1 MDIATIIGTVLAYA
15 LVLIGILLG
24 GTGIGPYIDIPSVFI
39 VIGGVLG
46 IMMMCYPM
54 ANVMET
60 MKVAMKSIKYPM
72 DDAPKLI
79 AQLVEFAVKARRDG
93 ILSLESAGDEVN
105 DEFLK
110 KGIRLAVD
118 GTEPEVIKSILET
131 ELNYMGERHK
141 VGSGLLG
148 AMVDY
153 GPAMGMIGTL
163 VGLVAM
169 LQTMDDPSSIGPA
182 MAVALLTTFYGA
194 MMANMFAGPLKIK
207 VEYKSGQETLVRE
220 IMIAGIMAIQA
231 GDNPRIVEQKLN
243 AYLPPKKR
251 KSQFD

>member
-1 MDIATIIGTVLAYA
+1 MDIATIVGLLLAYSLVVAA
-15 LVLIGILLG
+15 LLMGAGLA
-24 GTGIGPYIDIPSVFI
+24 PYVDIPSVLI
-39 VIGGVLG
+39 VIGGNAG
-46 IMMMCYPM
+46 IIMMCVPM
-54 ANVMET
+54 GTFLSAGKVT
-60 MKVAMKSIKYPM
+60 MKAFKYPL

-93 ILSLESAGDEVN
+93 ILSLESAGDEVA

-118 GTEPEVIKSILET
+118 GTEPEVIKGILET
-131 ELNYMGERHK
+131 ELNYMSERHK
-141 VGSGLLG
+141 TGASILG
-148 AMVDY
+148 FIVDY

-163 VGLVAM
+163 IGLVAM

-194 MMANMFAGPLKIK
+194 MMANLFGGPLKAK
-207 VEYKSGQETLVRE
+207 LEGRSAQETLIRE

-243 AYLPPKKR
+243 AYLAPKER

>member
-1 MDIATIIGTVLAYA
+1 MDIATLIGAVVAYA
-15 LVLIGILLG
+15 LVLAAIVMGAGL
-24 GTGIGPYIDIPSVFI
+24 GPYIDIPSVLI
-39 VIGGVLG
+39 VIGGVSGLV
-46 IMMMCYPM
+46 MMCYPM
-54 ANVMET
+54 D
-60 MKVAMKSIKYPM
+60 KVVGFVKVILKTIKYPM

-93 ILSLESAGDEVN
+93 ILSLESAGDEVA

-118 GTEPEVIKSILET
+118 GTEPEVIKNILET

-141 VGSGLLG
+141 AGAGLLG

-194 MMANMFAGPLKIK
+194 MMANMFAGPLKVK
-207 VEYKSGQETLVRE
+207 LEFRSSQEVILRE

-243 AYLPPKKR
+243 AYLSPGQR